1 MLTFPAGRFQ
11 PHDEDERAR
20 YATYALDRRA
30 AGSRH
35 RPQLGHRHPDRGT
48 GARVVVPGGLNDTV
62 QAATQILLGPPGSEI
77 GTAGFREADQGNP
90 QRLWNLARLMPAGD
104 DNSRINQGRHE
115 LIDHI
120 LVSADLVQPLDAI
133 HVEAVIDQPLVETVS
148 PARRNILTRAGDR
161 RPGTGR
167 TLLQLPNGGG

>member
-1 MLTFPAGRFQ
+1 MRTNVPATPPTPSTGAPPGAATVRNWVTGTLT
-11 PHDEDERAR
+11 
-20 YATYALDRRA
+20 A
-30 AGSRH
+30 A
-35 RPQLGHRHPDRGT
+35 P
-48 GARVVVPGGLNDTV
+48 GARVVVTGGLNDTV

-90 QRLWNLARLMPAGD
+90 QRLWNLARLMPAGN